1 MVYKQNLSIELL
13 RFILSILIVLH
24 HLYWFNNSKIFNNTI
39 FIDYIFNFMQIGVDI
54 FFVIS
59 GFFIANSLEKRK
71 PTDFLVHRIIRIF
84 PLYFLI
90 TTFICLVIVYKPSLF
105 NTIPNNAS
113 IAYLKSIFFIPF
125 SDGKYQGPLLSVG
138 WTLNYEMLFYLLSFF
153 SVYFYRKLDFK
164 LLLGFLIMLN
174 IGYLLIF
181 NHYSIY
187 LSNTIILEFIFG
199 VLIYQNFNIVNN
211 FFNKFKFLI
220 IIFTILLFV
229 IIYLYQINIFN
240 VNLRFII
247 GIVGCVVFLFFYN
260 LHINLNYLTLLG
272 ELSYPIY
279 LIHLL
284 LFFILFKLTYNL
296 IYISLIM
303 IILLFI
309 SSYIAVLFQRKINA
323 FFIR

>member
-1 MVYKQNLSIELL
+1 M
-13 RFILSILIVLH
+13 
-24 HLYWFNNSKIFNNTI
+24 
-39 FIDYIFNFMQIGVDI
+39 
-54 FFVIS
+54 
-59 GFFIANSLEKRK
+59 
-71 PTDFLVHRIIRIF
+71 
-84 PLYFLI
+84 
-90 TTFICLVIVYKPSLF
+90 
-105 NTIPNNAS
+105 
-113 IAYLKSIFFIPF
+113 
-125 SDGKYQGPLLSVG
+125 
-138 WTLNYEMLFYLLSFF
+138 
-153 SVYFYRKLDFK
+153 
-164 LLLGFLIMLN
+164 
-174 IGYLLIF
+174 
-181 NHYSIY
+181 
-187 LSNTIILEFIFG
+187 
-199 VLIYQNFNIVNN
+199 
-211 FFNKFKFLI
+211 I

-279 LIHLL
+279 LIHLPL
-284 LFFILFKLTYNL
+284 IYIVFKLTDNL